1 MLLSHSQ
8 VTRAGCSQAMLC
20 QLARSSRKSSASTQM
35 HRPEYGVQSSWLRCG
50 CRRFCAHPGELG
62 AARAFCAAVQER
74 LLRSVCNLGARL
86 PAYIRIAASVHT
98 DIDMFTFSQPALEE
112 GDGEPVLQVF

>member
-1 MLLSHSQ
+1 MGSSHHGYA
-8 VTRAGCSQAMLC
+8 VAAGA
-20 QLARSSRKSSASTQM
+20 SAPT
-35 HRPEYGVQSSWLRCG
+35 
-50 CRRFCAHPGELG
+50 PGELG

-112 GDGEPVLQVF
+112 GDGELVLQVF

>member
-1 MLLSHSQ
+1 
-8 VTRAGCSQAMLC
+8 
-20 QLARSSRKSSASTQM
+20 M

-112 GDGEPVLQVF
+112 GDGEPVLRVF